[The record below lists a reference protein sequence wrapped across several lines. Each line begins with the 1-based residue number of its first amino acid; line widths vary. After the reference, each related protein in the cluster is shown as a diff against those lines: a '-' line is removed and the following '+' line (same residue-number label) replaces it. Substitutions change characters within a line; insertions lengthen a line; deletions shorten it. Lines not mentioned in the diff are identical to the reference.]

1 MAQYPLLLRQKR
13 DSSTASASTVSRT
26 MASKPAT
33 KAKQAS
39 APATAKKTT
48 AAASASKQASPAVAQ
63 KKAAET
69 VSLKAVFEELAAD
82 QDIPKKQAYLM
93 LDGMVARLTTHLKS
107 GVRIRMNG
115 LGILEVKDRPAREG
129 RNPATGEAIK
139 IAASKKVAFR
149 PAKELKD
156 AV

>member
-1 MAQYPLLLRQKR
+1 
-13 DSSTASASTVSRT
+13 

-33 KAKQAS
+33 KAR
-39 APATAKKTT
+39 T
-48 AAASASKQASPAVAQ
+48 AAAAGAAVKKPGKSAASRASGRPRAQAAAIAVPQ

-69 VSLKAVFEELAAD
+69 VSLKGIFEELAAGFD
-82 QDIPKKQAYLM
+82 LQKKQAHLM
-93 LDGMVARLTTHLKS
+93 LEGMVERLTAHLKN

-115 LGILEVKDRPAREG
+115 LGILEVKNRPARQG
-129 RNPATGEAIK
+129 RNPATGETIE

>member
-1 MAQYPLLLRQKR
+1 MKKPGKSA
-13 DSSTASASTVSRT
+13 ASGTSGTPRAR
-26 MASKPAT
+26 
-33 KAKQAS
+33 
-39 APATAKKTT
+39 
-48 AAASASKQASPAVAQ
+48 AAAIAMPQ

-69 VSLKAVFEELAAD
+69 VSLKGVFEELAAGFD
-82 QDIPKKQAYLM
+82 LQKKQAHLM
-93 LDGMVARLTTHLKS
+93 LDGMVERLTTHLKN

-115 LGILEVKDRPAREG
+115 LGILEVKDRPARQG
-129 RNPATGEAIK
+129 RNPATGETIE

>member
-1 MAQYPLLLRQKR
+1 
-13 DSSTASASTVSRT
+13 

-39 APATAKKTT
+39 APATAAKKTT
-48 AAASASKQASPAVAQ
+48 AAASASKQATPAAAQ

-129 RNPATGEAIK
+129 RNPATCEAIK

>member
-1 MAQYPLLLRQKR
+1 M
-13 DSSTASASTVSRT
+13 
-26 MASKPAT
+26 
-33 KAKQAS
+33 
-39 APATAKKTT
+39 
-48 AAASASKQASPAVAQ
+48 
-63 KKAAET
+63 
-69 VSLKAVFEELAAD
+69 SLKAVFEELAAD

-115 LGILEVKDRPAREG
+115 LGILEVRDRPARQG